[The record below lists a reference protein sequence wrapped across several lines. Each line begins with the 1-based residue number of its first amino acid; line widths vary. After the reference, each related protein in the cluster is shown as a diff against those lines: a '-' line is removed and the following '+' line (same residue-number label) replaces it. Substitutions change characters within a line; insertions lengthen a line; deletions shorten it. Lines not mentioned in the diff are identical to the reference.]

1 MMRILGIDP
10 GLRCTGWGVIA
21 LDGGRLQHIANGAIQ
36 PKPTLDDASRL
47 QIIFDGLC
55 KVITLHEPDQAA
67 IEQIF
72 VAKSAGS
79 ALRLGMARGVGIL
92 ACGVNRLGVGEISAR
107 AVKKAVAGTGT
118 ADKKQIQDMVTR
130 LLAVKAQNADA
141 ADALAI
147 AIAASNEAGTAA
159 LVGLELGKGQAGD
172 AQAGN
177 AKAGR
182 GLSAAIAAALARDD
196 ASNGGKT

>member
-55 KVITLHEPDQAA
+55 EVVALHQPNQAA

-107 AVKKAVAGTGT
+107 AVKKAVAGTGN

-130 LLAVKAQNADA
+130 LLAVTAQNADA

-147 AIAASNEAGTAA
+147 AIAASNEAGTVA
-159 LVGLELGKGQAGD
+159 
-172 AQAGN
+172 
-177 AKAGR
+177 
-182 GLSAAIAAALARDD
+182 
-196 ASNGGKT
+196 

>member
-1 MMRILGIDP
+1 MILGIDP

-21 LDGGRLQHIANGAIQ
+21 GVGGRLQHIANGAIQ
-36 PKPTLDDASRL
+36 PKPALDDASRL

-55 KVITLHEPDQAA
+55 EVITLHQPDQAA

-92 ACGVNRLGVGEISAR
+92 ACGVNRLGVAEISAR

-130 LLAVKAQNADA
+130 LLAVTAQNADA

-159 LVGLELGKGQAGD
+159 SVGVVLDKGQAG
-172 AQAGN
+172 N
-177 AKAGR
+177 

>member
-1 MMRILGIDP
+1 MRILGIDP

-21 LDGGRLQHIANGAIQ
+21 VDGGRLQHIANGGIQ

-55 KVITLHEPDQAA
+55 DVITLHQPNQAA

-92 ACGVNRLGVGEISAR
+92 ACGVSRLGVHEISAR
-107 AVKKAVAGTGT
+107 AVKKAVVGTGT
-118 ADKKQIQDMVTR
+118 ADKKQIQDMVSH
-130 LLAVKAQNADA
+130 LLAVTAQNADA
-141 ADALAI
+141 AAALAI
-147 AIAASNEAGTAA
+147 AIAASNEAGPAA
-159 LVGLELGKGQAGD
+159 SVGLELVKGQATG
-172 AQAGN
+172 
-177 AKAGR
+177 
-182 GLSAAIAAALARDD
+182 GLSAAIAAALARDN
-196 ASNGGKT
+196 AGNGGKT